1 MRLDL
6 MIIMGSI
13 IIIIIN
19 IIIIRVL
26 LYFLQLSF
34 NLLNIWCF
42 FFFVSILQTLII
54 MNTTNHLNGSET
66 RCFFFLFGERGDE
79 WGKER
84 EDFELLSWDFL
95 LFQLHFTTLTC
106 SNYCDLILFNKIVQN
121 LIIDKNLIRALS
133 PLLFS
138 PLASPL
144 SYSRL

>member
-1 MRLDL
+1 MNLFDSMRLDL

-66 RCFFFLFGERGDE
+66 RCFFFVWRKRGWMGERKRGF
-79 WGKER
+79 WIVIMGFPSISIAFYYPHMFK
-84 EDFELLSWDFL
+84 LLRSYFI
-95 LFQLHFTTLTC
+95 Q
-106 SNYCDLILFNKIVQN
+106 QN
-121 LIIDKNLIRALS
+121 CAKPHYR
-133 PLLFS
+133 
-138 PLASPL
+138 
-144 SYSRL
+144 

>member
-66 RCFFFLFGERGDE
+66 RCFFFCLEKEGMNG
-79 WGKER
+79 GKKER
-84 EDFELLSWDFL
+84 ILNCYHGISFYFNCILLPSHVQIIAILFYSTKLCKTSLSIRTSLELSLLSSS
-95 LFQLHFTTLTC
+95 LH
-106 SNYCDLILFNKIVQN
+106 
-121 LIIDKNLIRALS
+121 
-133 PLLFS
+133 
-138 PLASPL
+138 
-144 SYSRL
+144 